1 MRKSC
6 SGFTVVE
13 LLIILSLIALLFTL
27 GMTQYN
33 RFNRSQTLTK
43 AKGELVSNLR
53 LLQGKAM
60 AAEKPAECGENELD
74 GHRLEFINNHS
85 YKMVAVCDCTDDCPE
100 VKASVNF
107 PSNVIKQLG
116 PDGIFFK
123 VLNRGVEFIGPQ
135 PPLVLSLIGSS
146 ETQALNLT
154 TSGEIK

>member
-13 LLIILSLIALLFTL
+13 LLIILSLIALLFAL
-27 GMTQYN
+27 GVSQYN
-33 RFNRSQTLTK
+33 RFNRSQALVK

-53 LLQGKAM
+53 LAQSKAM
-60 AAEKPAECGENELD
+60 TAEKPAGCGENELE

-85 YKMVAVCDCTDDCPE
+85 YKLVAVCNCVDCPE
-100 VKASVNF
+100 VKATINF
-107 PSNVIKQLG
+107 PSSVIKQSG

-135 PPLVLSLIGSS
+135 PPLVLSLVGSS
-146 ETQALNLT
+146 ETQTINLT
-154 TSGEIK
+154 TAGEIK